1 MHQINH
7 MNLRRKKWVGVNYSL
22 HGIFSADSQ
31 IKLKTSML
39 RSSFWN
45 YSDIYIYILVTRTI
59 TVTGEGADDTAKQ
72 TGERYQGV
80 IFKNCALFI
89 K

>member
-7 MNLRRKKWVGVNYSL
+7 MNLRRKKWVGVNYNL

-45 YSDIYIYILVTRTI
+45 YSDIYIYTC
-59 TVTGEGADDTAKQ
+59 
-72 TGERYQGV
+72 Y
-80 IFKNCALFI
+80 
-89 K
+89 

>member
-1 MHQINH
+1 MI
-7 MNLRRKKWVGVNYSL
+7 Y
-22 HGIFSADSQ
+22 
-31 IKLKTSML
+31 
-39 RSSFWN
+39 
-45 YSDIYIYILVTRTI
+45 IYIYILVTRTI